1 MKCKV
6 LTVLAALAIS
16 NSVSAADLPPV
27 VSEGVVDAPRGE
39 VWRAWTTSAGL
50 QSWLAPVA
58 DIDLR
63 LDGLMR
69 TNYKPG
75 GTLNDAG
82 AIENR
87 ILAFEPE
94 RLLVIKVSKAPNS
107 FPFPKA
113 VQSMWTVIYLNDA
126 EPGKTRVRAVGLGFT
141 DDAESTKMREF
152 FQRGNDYTL
161 EELRQ
166 HFRK

>member
-1 MKCKV
+1 MKCKF
-6 LTVLAALAIS
+6 LLILAALAMS
-16 NSVSAADLPPV
+16 NLVSAADLPPA
-27 VSEGVVDAPRGE
+27 VSESVVNAPRAE

-58 DIDLR
+58 DIELR

-69 TNYKPG
+69 TNYKQG
-75 GTLNDAG
+75 GSLNDAG

-94 RLLVIKVSKAPNS
+94 RLLVLKVSKAPSS

-113 VQSMWTVIYLNDA
+113 VQSMWTVIYLSD
-126 EPGKTRVRAVGLGFT
+126 EEHGKTRIRAVGLGFT
-141 DDAESTKMREF
+141 DDEESSKMREF

-166 HFRK
+166 HFGK